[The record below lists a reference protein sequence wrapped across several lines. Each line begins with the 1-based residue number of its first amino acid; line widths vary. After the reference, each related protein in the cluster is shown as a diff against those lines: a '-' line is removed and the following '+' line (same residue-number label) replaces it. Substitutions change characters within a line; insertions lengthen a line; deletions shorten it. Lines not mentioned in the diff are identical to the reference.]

1 MNSSRL
7 KDFLQGQKREMG
19 PKKSLGGS
27 SSASYYLLFPDGQT
41 TVEHHWIRLVCIFV
55 PATQL
60 SFSSNYKVQ
69 LSSRGLP
76 CLCPATVFVQ
86 RACITRSPSTSDQ
99 RQVPAHRCS
108 PPNREC
114 NKCGSNKHFE
124 FLCHS
129 CVVFYVL
136 LIALNRRPWLFAW
149 QEDGAH
155 YVCIRLTQSHAQTEA
170 PTKIMSTST

>member
-1 MNSSRL
+1 MSTKSSPQKVRIYKQVNSSRL

-60 SFSSNYKVQ
+60 SFGSNYNVQ

-76 CLCPATVFVQ
+76 CLCPATVFVH

-108 PPNREC
+108 PLT
-114 NKCGSNKHFE
+114 GSATNVDQTNILNF
-124 FLCHS
+124 FAT
-129 CVVFYVL
+129 VVSF
-136 LIALNRRPWLFAW
+136 FMF
-149 QEDGAH
+149 
-155 YVCIRLTQSHAQTEA
+155 S
-170 PTKIMSTST
+170 S